1 VADAFQV
8 GYTKQ
13 YFQEWGQTL
22 HGDQSLS
29 VPPTDKL
36 QPLLRAEALAE
47 PYAFDASQLAAVQVS
62 QTPAFTK
69 DLKDFTRDDISAR
82 QKLKQMLR
90 MYDDTRSA
98 LERRKDVGQLFVNT
112 QTGSPREL
120 DNKIVSYLVLGNS
133 PTRLGA
139 QITLPEQEADD
150 RPLLTLLG
158 LIRIIAEHTL
168 DEQFE
173 LPWLAE
179 DNSEEA
185 KRYKTWETKAG
196 EAGDT
201 VGGALGRAVA
211 VGIASVLNPFLK
223 LPDEFSLGVSYFT
236 GVMVRKGA
244 ELQMHRYLEEHS
256 EMGRARVAG

>member
-1 VADAFQV
+1 MADAFQL
-8 GYTKQ
+8 GYTRQ

-22 HGDQSLS
+22 RGDQSLS
-29 VPPTDKL
+29 VPPTKQL
-36 QPLLRAEALAE
+36 QPLLRAEALE
-47 PYAFDASQLAAVQVS
+47 GPYTFDASQLAAAQVS
-62 QTPAFTK
+62 QAPAFTEN
-69 DLKDFTRDDISAR
+69 LKDFTRDDISAR

-90 MYDDTRSA
+90 MYDDTRNA
-98 LERRKDVGQLFVNT
+98 LEQHKNVVQLFTNA

-120 DNKIVSYLVLGNS
+120 DNKIVSYLVLGSS
-133 PTRLGA
+133 PTRLGG
-139 QITLPEQEADD
+139 QLTLPEQEGGD

-158 LIRIIAEHTL
+158 LIRVIAEHTL
-168 DEQFE
+168 DEQFA

-211 VGIASVLNPFLK
+211 VGIASILNPFLK
-223 LPDEFSLGVSYFT
+223 LPDEFSLRT
-236 GVMVRKGA
+236 
-244 ELQMHRYLEEHS
+244 
-256 EMGRARVAG
+256 

>member
-1 VADAFQV
+1 MADAFQL
-8 GYTKQ
+8 GYTRQ

-22 HGDQSLS
+22 RVDKSLP
-29 VPPTDKL
+29 VPPAGQL
-36 QPLLRAEALAE
+36 RSLLRVEALEARH
-47 PYAFDASQLAAVQVS
+47 AFDASQLVAAQVS
-62 QTPAFTK
+62 QAPAFTE

-90 MYDDTRSA
+90 MYDDTRNA
-98 LERRKDVGQLFVNT
+98 LEHRKDVVQLFVNA
-112 QTGSPREL
+112 QSGSPREL
-120 DNKIVSYLVLGNS
+120 DNKIVSYLVLGSS
-133 PTRLGA
+133 PTRLGG

-158 LIRIIAEHTL
+158 LIRVIAEHTL
-168 DEQFE
+168 DEQFG

-179 DNSEEA
+179 DNTEKA
-185 KRYKTWETKAG
+185 TRYRRWETKAG
-196 EAGDT
+196 DAGDT

-211 VGIASVLNPFLK
+211 VGVAGILNPFLK

-244 ELQMHRYLEEHS
+244 ELQMHRYLEEHP
-256 EMGRARVAG
+256 EMGQVSQ